1 MGENKM
7 EIFLRFLRT
16 KQAWRTRL
24 FECLRVIRKYVL
36 SLLFH

>member
-16 KQAWRTRL
+16 KQAWGTRL